1 MLYKKLISLIGAGAM
16 LFSVVTPAFGA
27 WNITINKAKIK
38 STTTVEAN
46 SGANWIGN
54 NVSVK
59 KAYII
64 GGVEVKGDN
73 NVTTGKTKAESRK
86 VIVANTNIGCDT
98 CETSSLIIN
107 NAKIKNSTTVSANS
121 GANMVGNSVEV
132 KKAGIDGKVE
142 VRGNN
147 TLTTGKTKAENREL
161 IVVNT
166 QISL

>member
-1 MLYKKLISLIGAGAM
+1 M
-16 LFSVVTPAFGA
+16 FSVATPAFG
-27 WNITINKAKIK
+27 WSMTVNKAKLK
-38 STTTVEAN
+38 NTTVVEAN
-46 SGANWIGN
+46 SGANWVGN
-54 NVSVK
+54 SASVK
-59 KAYII
+59 KAYVI

-86 VIVANTNIGCDT
+86 IIAANTNIGCDA

-121 GANMVGNSVEV
+121 GANVVGNSVEV
-132 KKAGIDGKVE
+132 KKAGIDGRVE

-147 TLTTGKTKAENREL
+147 ILTTGKVKAENKEL
-161 IVVNT
+161 VIVNT

>member
-1 MLYKKLISLIGAGAM
+1 MVKKLISLIGAGAL
-16 LFSVVTPAFGA
+16 LFSVATPVFG
-27 WNITINKAKIK
+27 WNMTVNKAKIT
-38 STTTVEAN
+38 STTVVEAN

-54 NVSVK
+54 SASVK

-73 NVTTGKTKAESRK
+73 NVITGKAKAESGK
-86 VIVANTNIGCDT
+86 MIAANINIGCDT
-98 CETSSLIIN
+98 CETSSLTIN
-107 NAKIKNSTTVSANS
+107 NAKIKNATTVFANS
-121 GANMVGNSVEV
+121 GANMVGNNADV

-147 TLTTGKTKAENREL
+147 TLSTGKAKAENKEL

-166 QISL
+166 QISLEN